1 MSNTI
6 KFLDTVIRNI
16 KPIKTRQIFWC
27 YGCPG
32 FGLRVTPSG
41 VKTFVF
47 KYMINSS
54 TDKRI
59 SRWLTIGQYPEW
71 NIRRARREYDLLYE
85 QVHDYGR
92 DLVADKKAEEE
103 KRKATYS
110 VSAFIDV
117 YVEYANLK
125 GKASIKEEVRVFNL
139 DVIPIMGNKNLN
151 EVTADDI
158 DKMQS
163 RILKRAKKTAHASRS
178 GRVAVKNSLAYTRQ
192 LFNLAKKKRLIENNP
207 VMEVESLGASGSR
220 SRILSFEEIW
230 KFWNRFEMLS
240 VPPVTAKALK
250 FALVT
255 MQRSVEVRN
264 MRHAAFK
271 PDENVWQM
279 EMHETKNKTMH
290 RVPLNRYAL
299 ELIEAV
305 APYTSASP
313 YIFGATRAMSPPK
326 NPNPELIPLGIT
338 AMPQAILKN
347 RKALDIADFRPHD
360 LRRTGATWI
369 TAVGLPKLYA
379 RLILNHSDG
388 ERDVTGEVYIQ
399 YSYDFEKRRAA
410 QVWEFIL
417 DQIVTC
423 ETPKYIPTLDELR
436 ERVKKSGLL

>member
-1 MSNTI
+1 
-6 KFLDTVIRNI
+6 VVRNI
-16 KPIKTRQIFWC
+16 KPITKRQTFWC

-32 FGLRVTPSG
+32 FGIRVNPNGSK
-41 VKTFVF
+41 VFVF
-47 KYMINSS
+47 KYMSGEN
-54 TDKRI
+54 KEI
-59 SRWLTIGQYPEW
+59 SRWISIGKYPEW
-71 NIRRARREYDLLYE
+71 TIRQARKEYDELYE
-85 QVHDYGR
+85 QVYQYGR
-92 DLVADKKAEEE
+92 DPVADKKAEEE

-139 DVIPIMGNKNLN
+139 DVIPIMGNKKIN
-151 EVTADDI
+151 EITADDI

-163 RILKRAKKTAHASRS
+163 RILKRAKKTANATRS
-178 GRVAVKNSLAYTRQ
+178 GKVAVKNSLAYTTQ

-207 VMEVESLGASGSR
+207 VMEIESLGASGSR

-230 KFWNRFEMLS
+230 KSWNRFEMLS

-264 MRHAAFK
+264 MRHGAFK

-279 EMHETKNKTMH
+279 ERHETKNKTMH

-299 ELIEAV
+299 ELIEEV
-305 APYTSASP
+305 APYTGASP

-326 NPNPELIPLGIT
+326 KPNPDLIPLGIT
-338 AMPQAILKN
+338 AMPQAIRKN
-347 RKALDIADFRPHD
+347 RKALDIADFCPHD

-423 ETPKYIPTLDELR
+423 ETPKDIPTLDELR

>member
-6 KFLDTVIRNI
+6 KFIDTVVRNI
-16 KPIKTRQIFWC
+16 KPTTKRQTFWC

-32 FGLRVTPSG
+32 FGIRVNPSG
-41 VKTFVF
+41 SKVFVF
-47 KYMINSS
+47 KYMSGEN
-54 TDKRI
+54 KEI
-59 SRWLTIGQYPEW
+59 SRWISIGKYPEW
-71 NIRRARREYDLLYE
+71 TIRQARKEYDELYE
-85 QVHDYGR
+85 QVYQYGR
-92 DLVADKKAEEE
+92 DPVADRKAEEE

-117 YVEYANLK
+117 YIEYANLK

-139 DVIPIMGNKNLN
+139 DVIPTIGNKYLD

-163 RILKRAKKTAHASRS
+163 RILKRAKNTANASRS
-178 GRVAVKNSLAYTRQ
+178 GKVAVKNSLAYTRQ

-207 VMEVESLGASGSR
+207 VMEIESLGASGSR
-220 SRILSFEEIW
+220 SRVLSFEEIW

-255 MQRSVEVRN
+255 MQRSTEVRN
-264 MRHAAFK
+264 IRYGAFK
-271 PDENVWQM
+271 PDENIWQM
-279 EMHETKNKTMH
+279 EMNETKNKTMH

-299 ELIEAV
+299 NIIEEV

-338 AMPQAILKN
+338 AMPQAIRKN
-347 RKALDIADFRPHD
+347 RKALDIEDFCPHD

-379 RLILNHSDG
+379 RLMLNHSDG
-388 ERDVTGEVYIQ
+388 DRDVTGEVYVQ
-399 YSYDFEKRRAA
+399 YSYDFEKQRAA
-410 QVWEFIL
+410 KVWEFVL

-423 ETPKYIPTLDELR
+423 ESPEDIPTLDELR
-436 ERVKKSGLL
+436 QLVKESGLL